1 MMHGKFWAMT
11 CGNNLVRF
19 LRLLRFLKLFR
30 FLKLLKGSTQLC
42 ELVKVLTSLYSLNIQ
57 VKNSTLKFQVVDKVY
72 HFGRSCAWLVNI
84 SLYME
89 YSRTLESI
97 WLGSNNYSWNIH
109 HANSYSCFSI
119 FLKLKLF
126 RKFKI
131 KQIYI
136 CSLLMY

>member
-19 LRLLRFLKLFR
+19 LRLLRFLKL
-30 FLKLLKGSTQLC
+30 LKGSTQLC
-42 ELVKVLTSLYSLNIQ
+42 ELVKVLTSLYSLNVQ

>member
-42 ELVKVLTSLYSLNIQ
+42 ELVKVPTSLYSLNVK

-72 HFGRSCAWLVNI
+72 HCGRNCA
-84 SLYME
+84 
-89 YSRTLESI
+89 
-97 WLGSNNYSWNIH
+97 
-109 HANSYSCFSI
+109 
-119 FLKLKLF
+119 
-126 RKFKI
+126 
-131 KQIYI
+131 
-136 CSLLMY
+136 